1 LLLKKTLITI
11 IVVFVLSTS
20 VLASADIISCF
31 TDSSYHNDIAT
42 SENSYNIKIA
52 VTGDLLTTKNV
63 LISAE
68 SQMNE
73 SIIDPYIRV
82 ASGFEKLFSKS
93 IIENILF
100 ADFAFG
106 NLEEPIAEGLTE
118 KWYWQNNR
126 PICEKI
132 FVEPGDLF
140 DGRAYKYNPRM
151 VINAHPAFAL
161 ALKNIGF
168 DIVSTAN
175 NHYANRAS
183 NGIDLTIDALNK
195 SGLDYVGTLKY
206 DEIIDENSDG
216 YSENTPYIIKNIKDV
231 KIAFLGFAS
240 QTNHIVGGFQ
250 VFPVF
255 LGRLPPADRFC
266 SRQVY
271 SILSNNNPIE
281 FNIQNFCSGITE
293 AKNNSDI
300 VCVSVH
306 WGICN
311 KHEPSFL
318 QRKIARRFM
327 EVGADVIVGHGPHVV
342 QPIEHFVTSD
352 GRDTFVIYSLG
363 NFLVDGVYQ
372 HSLNY
377 NSRVAVIGFV
387 NIVNSTGEIF
397 VNNITYITTFSSKTE
412 DKQTKVVVAENY
424 GFKKAEKIVQTV
436 MNGNKFN
443 RFILSQ
449 KYLSFV
455 PGLRIFIRDDIWLDH
470 WILFKWKLEEIK
482 NSIFN

>member
-1 LLLKKTLITI
+1 MI
-11 IVVFVLSTS
+11 IIIVLSTNI
-20 VLASADIISCF
+20 LASAEFKSCS
-31 TDSSYHNDIAT
+31 TDSFYSSNNT
-42 SENSYNIKIA
+42 LSEKSYNIKIA

-63 LISAE
+63 LITAE

-73 SIIDPYIRV
+73 SIIDPYSRV

-93 IIENILF
+93 IIENISY
-100 ADFAFG
+100 ADLAFG

-140 DGRAYKYNPRM
+140 DGKAYKYNPRM

-161 ALKNIGF
+161 ALKNIGY
-168 DIVSTAN
+168 DVVSTAN

-195 SGLDYVGTLKY
+195 AGLDYVGTLKY

-216 YSENTPYIIKNIKDV
+216 YPENIPYIIKNVKDV

-250 VFPVF
+250 IFPVF

-271 SILSNNNPIE
+271 SILSNNAPIE
-281 FNIQNFCSGITE
+281 FNIQNFCNSISKAE
-293 AKNNSDI
+293 NNSDI

-311 KHEPSFL
+311 KHEPSIL
-318 QRKIARRFM
+318 QRKIAMRFL
-327 EVGADVIVGHGPHVV
+327 EAGADVIIGHGPHVV
-342 QPIEHFVTSD
+342 QPIERYVTSD
-352 GRDTFVIYSLG
+352 GRDKFVIYSLG
-363 NFLVDGVYQ
+363 NFLIDGIYQ
-372 HSLNY
+372 RSLTY
-377 NSRVAVIGFV
+377 NSKVAVIGFI
-387 NIVNSTGEIF
+387 NIINSTGEIF
-397 VNNITYITTFSSKTE
+397 VNNVTYVPTFCSKTE
-412 DKQTKVVVAENY
+412 DKQTRVVIAENH
-424 GFKKAEKIVQTV
+424 GFKKAENIIQTV
-436 MNGNKFN
+436 MNGSRFN

-455 PGLRIFIRDDIWLDH
+455 PGLRIFIRDDIWPDH
-470 WILFKWKLEEIK
+470 WILLKWKLEEIK
-482 NSIFN
+482 NNIFG